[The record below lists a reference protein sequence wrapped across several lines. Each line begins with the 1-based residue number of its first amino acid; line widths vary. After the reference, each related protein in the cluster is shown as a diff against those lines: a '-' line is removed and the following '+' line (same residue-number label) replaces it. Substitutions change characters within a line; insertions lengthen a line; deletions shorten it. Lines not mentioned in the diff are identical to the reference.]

1 MGKSPLAIIESMGL
15 AFPPPAPPAANYV
28 PYYKIGS
35 MVYISGQLPM
45 VGKDIKFIGKVGQD
59 FTTDEGYD
67 AAELCA
73 LNILSQ
79 LNQATNQDLSLVRNC
94 VKLTGFVNCTPDFT
108 EQPEVIN
115 GASNL
120 MIRVFGDAGKHA
132 RAAVGVNA
140 LPRGVAVEIEAIF
153 AL

>member
-35 MVYISGQLPM
+35 MVYISGQLPAN
-45 VGKDIKFIGKVGQD
+45 GKELKFIGKVGRD

-67 AAELCA
+67 AAKLCA

-94 VKLTGFVNCTPDFT
+94 VKLTGFVNCTEDFT

-115 GASNL
+115 GASDL
-120 MIRVFGDAGKHA
+120 MIRVFGNTGKHA